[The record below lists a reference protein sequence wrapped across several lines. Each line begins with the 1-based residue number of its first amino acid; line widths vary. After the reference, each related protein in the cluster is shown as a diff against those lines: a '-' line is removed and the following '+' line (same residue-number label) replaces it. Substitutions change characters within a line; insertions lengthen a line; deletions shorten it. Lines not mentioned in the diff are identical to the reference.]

1 MEATR
6 SAGQPAAPSRVE
18 RTPDAARG
26 DANDEAKA
34 AREIL
39 LEVDGISAG
48 YGETVVL
55 RDVSFVVRQG
65 AIVALLGPNGCGKTT
80 LLRIIGKLHVPTAG
94 VVRVIGRDV
103 AAMSQLDL
111 SRVLATVSQV
121 HQTSFPF
128 SVLDILLT
136 GRMPYISV
144 LASPKAADVAFCREV
159 LELFGIGHLRPRPSR
174 SSAGRAQLVMIARA
188 IAQEPRV
195 LLLDEPTTYL
205 DLRNQVRVLDTIARL
220 ARSQDL
226 TVLMTIHD
234 PNQAL
239 AYADRG
245 VLLRK
250 LGALEGAQDAGD
262 GPLPDTNT
270 VAAGTPA
277 EVLTPANVM
286 RAYGVGVD
294 LIETANRPCWSQAAD
309 MTGAPS
315 PAG

>member
-18 RTPDAARG
+18 RAPDAARG

-159 LELFGIGHLRPRPSR
+159 LELFGIGHLETKAITKLSGGER
-174 SSAGRAQLVMIARA
+174 QLVMIARA

-294 LIETANRPCWSQAAD
+294 LIEHANRRLLV
-309 MTGAPS
+309 PS
-315 PAG
+315 G

>member
-1 MEATR
+1 M
-6 SAGQPAAPSRVE
+6 AGGARPAELPAVPVEQPAVPVGHAS
-18 RTPDAARG
+18 AASTARASAEAG
-26 DANDEAKA
+26 DQ
-34 AREIL
+34 REVL

-48 YGETVVL
+48 YGETPVL
-55 RDVSFVVRQG
+55 RDVSFVVRRG

-94 VVRVIGRDV
+94 VVRVTGRDV

-128 SVLDILLT
+128 SVLDIMLT

-144 LASPKAADVAFCREV
+144 LSSPKAADVAFCREV
-159 LELFGIGHLRPRPSR
+159 LDLFGISHLEAKAITKLSGGER
-174 SSAGRAQLVMIARA
+174 QLVMIARA
-188 IAQEPRV
+188 IAQQPRV

-205 DLRNQVRVLDTIARL
+205 DLRNQVRVLDTVARL

-250 LGALEGAQDAGD
+250 LGALVGADDDGD
-262 GPLPDTNT
+262 GGLPETNT
-270 VAAGTPA
+270 IAAGAPA

-294 LIETANRPCWSQAAD
+294 LIEHANRHLLV
-309 MTGAPS
+309 PS
-315 PAG
+315 G

>member
-1 MEATR
+1 VTSVEATR

-159 LELFGIGHLRPRPSR
+159 LELFGIGHLETKAITKLSGGER
-174 SSAGRAQLVMIARA
+174 QLVMIARA

-294 LIETANRPCWSQAAD
+294 LIEHANRRLLV
-309 MTGAPS
+309 PS
-315 PAG
+315 G

>member
-1 MEATR
+1 VTSVEATR

-159 LELFGIGHLRPRPSR
+159 LELFGIGHLETKAITKLSGASGAGDDRARHRTGATRPVARRAHGPTWTCATRYASR
-174 SSAGRAQLVMIARA
+174 R
-188 IAQEPRV
+188 
-195 LLLDEPTTYL
+195 
-205 DLRNQVRVLDTIARL
+205 TIARL
-220 ARSQDL
+220 ARSHGPDRA
-226 TVLMTIHD
+226 HD
-234 PNQAL
+234 HPRPEPGPCL
-239 AYADRG
+239 RDRG
-245 VLLRK
+245 AVCGK
-250 LGALEGAQDAGD
+250 LGALEGARKQATDRAA
-262 GPLPDTNT
+262 DTNT
-270 VAAGTPA
+270 VRAG
-277 EVLTPANVM
+277 
-286 RAYGVGVD
+286 
-294 LIETANRPCWSQAAD
+294 SQ
-309 MTGAPS
+309 PRC
-315 PAG
+315 

>member
-1 MEATR
+1 MNDAWGVTRPGPASAPGHPPEASHDGGATE
-6 SAGQPAAPSRVE
+6 AEGQ
-18 RTPDAARG
+18 
-26 DANDEAKA
+26 
-34 AREIL
+34 REIL

-48 YGETVVL
+48 YGGTVVL
-55 RDVSFVVRQG
+55 RDVSFVVRRG

-94 VVRVIGRDV
+94 AVRVIGRDV
-103 AAMSQLDL
+103 AAMSQLEL

-121 HQTSFPF
+121 HRTSFPF
-128 SVLDILLT
+128 SVLDIMLT

-144 LASPKAADVAFCREV
+144 LASPKPADVAFCREV
-159 LELFGIGHLRPRPSR
+159 LDLFGISHLETKSITQLSGGER
-174 SSAGRAQLVMIARA
+174 QLVMIARA
-188 IAQEPRV
+188 IAQQPRV

-220 ARSQDL
+220 ARLQDL

-239 AYADRG
+239 SYADRG

-250 LGALEGAQDAGD
+250 LGALEGAEDAAD
-262 GPLPDTNT
+262 GPPPDTNT
-270 VAAGTPA
+270 IAAGSPA
-277 EVLTPANVM
+277 EVLTPENVM

-294 LIETANRPCWSQAAD
+294 LIEHAQRRLLV
-309 MTGAPS
+309 PS
-315 PAG
+315 A